1 VTSFSL
7 GFPRLRRIAGV
18 TVHKIG
24 LDTITY
30 RVTGS
35 VDVTLQWGS
44 NSDVRPGD
52 GVELGQSFPFQ
63 CEFQL
68 PLDDLWDLSFAEP
81 TYGVDTGTWREYDE
95 ST

>member
-1 VTSFSL
+1 VDEVYVEH
-7 GFPRLRRIAGV
+7 A
-18 TVHKIG
+18 TVHTIG

-44 NSDVRPGD
+44 NSDVRRGD

-68 PLDDLWDLSFAEP
+68 PLDELWDLDLAEP
-81 TYGVDTGTWREYDE
+81 TYSVDTGTWREYDDA
-95 ST
+95 T